1 MIMAKHYLQIS
12 TFLFCLL
19 VSNLGVSQTSKTNT
33 PNYNTIEGL
42 NIYPN
47 PVSNGKLYISSS
59 KNLSK
64 YIEIYDVLGKKVYA
78 TSLFGKAM
86 DISRLNI
93 GVYII
98 KITENNNTVTRKFVV
113 K

>member
-1 MIMAKHYLQIS
+1 MAKHYLQIS
-12 TFLFCLL
+12 AFFFCIL
-19 VSNLGVSQTSKTNT
+19 VTILGFSQTSKTNT

-42 NIYPN
+42 HIYPN

-59 KNLSK
+59 NNLSK
-64 YIEIYDVLGKKVYA
+64 YVEIYDVLGKKVYA

>member
-1 MIMAKHYLQIS
+1 MTKFYLQFI
-12 TFLFCLL
+12 TLFICLFAT
-19 VSNLGVSQTSKTNT
+19 SFSFAQTTETKVPTHG
-33 PNYNTIEGL
+33 TIEGL
-42 NIYPN
+42 TMYPN

-59 KNLSK
+59 KNLPK
-64 YIEIYDVLGKKVYA
+64 DIEIFDVLGKKIYT

-98 KITENNNTVTRKFVV
+98 KITENNITVTRKFVV
-113 K
+113 R

>member
-12 TFLFCLL
+12 AFFICLL
-19 VSNLGVSQTSKTNT
+19 VTILGFSQVSNTNN

>member
-1 MIMAKHYLQIS
+1 MTI
-12 TFLFCLL
+12 
-19 VSNLGVSQTSKTNT
+19 LGFSQVSKTNT

-42 NIYPN
+42 HIYPN

-59 KNLSK
+59 NNLSK

-78 TSLFGKAM
+78 TPLFGKVM

-98 KITENNNTVTRKFVV
+98 KITENNNTVTRKIVV

>member
-1 MIMAKHYLQIS
+1 MAKHYLQIIA
-12 TFLFCLL
+12 FFICLL
-19 VSNLGVSQTSKTNT
+19 VTTLSYSQTSGSTT
-33 PNYNTIEGL
+33 STYTTIEGL
-42 NIYPN
+42 HIYPN

-59 KNLSK
+59 NNLSK
-64 YIEIYDVLGKKVYA
+64 YIEIYDVLGKKIYA
-78 TSLFGKAM
+78 TSLFGKVM

-113 K
+113 R